1 MATAP
6 TEVCPLE
13 VHFDGN
19 LDLKGRLVMIVIG
32 ADIHKSTHALAAV
45 SGDGGAVA
53 GELEIRADEAGHRSA
68 LRWAGELD
76 DERVWAIEDC
86 RHLSRRF
93 EEALIAAGERVVRVP
108 PRMMGQARRGE
119 RQPGKS
125 DQIDA
130 RAVARAVVREGVQ
143 RFPAAFLDERALEI
157 WLIADHRSDLVA
169 ERTRQINRLRWHLVA
184 QCPELEAKVPA
195 RRLDSGVMLDRIARR
210 LRREERS
217 ARVRVALELVAS
229 IRSISRQADSLERE
243 LRVLILAY
251 RPALLAE
258 QGLGVLTAATLIGRT
273 AGAERFPTDAHFARQ
288 AGVAPIPV
296 SSGRTD
302 RHRLH
307 RGGDR
312 QLNRALHVMA
322 ITRARIDPQT
332 RAYLERKRTEGKTNR
347 EALRCLKRHLARH
360 VHHLLSTPPVNHDR
374 RTRIQLNTAIS
385 VPCLT

>member
-1 MATAP
+1 
-6 TEVCPLE
+6 
-13 VHFDGN
+13 
-19 LDLKGRLVMIVIG
+19 MIVIG

-45 SGDGGAVA
+45 SGDGGSVA
-53 GELEIRADEAGHRSA
+53 GELEIRADESGHRSA
-68 LRWAGELD
+68 LRWARALD
-76 DERVWAIEDC
+76 QERVWAIEDC
-86 RHLSRRF
+86 RHISRRL
-93 EEALIAAGERVVRVP
+93 EQALVAAGERVVRVP

-119 RQPGKS
+119 REPGKS

-130 RAVARAVVREGVQ
+130 RAVARAVVREGVE

-157 WLIADHRSDLVA
+157 RLLHDHRADLVA
-169 ERTRQINRLRWHLVA
+169 ERTRQINRLRWHLVDV
-184 QCPELEAKVPA
+184 CPEVEAKIPA
-195 RRLDSGVMLDRIARR
+195 RQLNSGVMLDRIARR

-217 ARVRVALELVAS
+217 ARVRVALELVVS
-229 IRSISRQADSLERE
+229 VRSISRQADSLERE
-243 LRVLILAY
+243 LRTLVLAY

-273 AGAERFPTDAHFARQ
+273 AGAERFPTDSHFARQ

-296 SSGRTD
+296 SSGRND

-312 QLNRALHVMA
+312 QLNRALHVIA

-332 RAYLERKRTEGKTNR
+332 RAYLERKRAEGKTNR

-360 VHHLLSTPPVNHDR
+360 VHRLLSMPPANPNR
-374 RTRIQLNTAIS
+374 TTRIQLNSAIS

>member
-1 MATAP
+1 
-6 TEVCPLE
+6 
-13 VHFDGN
+13 
-19 LDLKGRLVMIVIG
+19 MIVIG

-45 SGDGGAVA
+45 SGDGGTMA
-53 GELEIRADEAGHRSA
+53 GELEIRADESGHRAA
-68 LRWAGELD
+68 LRWARGLD
-76 DERVWAIEDC
+76 VERVWAIEDC

-93 EEALIAAGERVVRVP
+93 EQALIVAGERVVRVA

-119 RQPGKS
+119 REPGKS

-130 RAVARAVVREGVQ
+130 RAVARAVVREGVE

-157 WLIADHRSDLVA
+157 RLLADHRSDLVT
-169 ERTRQINRLRWHLVA
+169 ERTRQINRLRWHLVDA
-184 QCPELEAKVPA
+184 CPDLEAKIPA
-195 RRLDSGVMLDRIARR
+195 RQLDNDSMLDRIARR

-217 ARVRVALELVAS
+217 ARIRVALELVAS
-229 IRSISRQADSLERE
+229 IRAISRQANCLERE
-243 LRVLILAY
+243 LRTLILAY

-312 QLNRALHVMA
+312 QLNRVLHVIA

-332 RAYLERKRTEGKTNR
+332 RAYLDRKQAEGKTKK

-360 VHHLLSTPPVNHDR
+360 VHHLLSMPPINPDH

>member
-1 MATAP
+1 MATQM
-6 TEVCPLE
+6 
-13 VHFDGN
+13 
-19 LDLKGRLVMIVIG
+19 KGRLAMIVIG

-45 SGDGGAVA
+45 SGDGGVVA
-53 GELEIRADEAGHRSA
+53 GELEIRADEAGHRAA
-68 LRWAGELD
+68 LRWVRTLD
-76 DERVWAIEDC
+76 EERVWAIEDC

-93 EEALIAAGERVVRVP
+93 EEALLAAGERVVRVP
-108 PRMMGQARRGE
+108 PKMMGEARRGE
-119 RQPGKS
+119 REPGKS

-130 RAVARAVVREGVQ
+130 RAVARAVVREGVE

-157 WLIADHRSDLVA
+157 RLLADHRSDLVA
-169 ERTRQINRLRWHLVA
+169 ERTRQINRLRWHLVDL
-184 QCPELEAKVPA
+184 CPELEAKIPA
-195 RRLDSGVMLDRIARR
+195 RQLDSGVMLDRIARR
-210 LRREERS
+210 LRSEERS
-217 ARVRVALELVAS
+217 ARHRVALELVAS
-229 IRSISRQADSLERE
+229 IRGISRQAKGIERE
-243 LRVLILAY
+243 LHTLIMGY

-258 QGLGVLTAATLIGRT
+258 QGLGVLTAAILIGRT
-273 AGAERFPTDAHFARQ
+273 AGAERFPTDAHFARH

-312 QLNRALHVMA
+312 QLNRALHVIA
-322 ITRARIDPQT
+322 ITRARVDPQT
-332 RAYLERKRTEGKTNR
+332 REYLERKRSEGKTNR

-360 VHHLLSTPPVNHDR
+360 VHRLLSMPTTTHDR